1 MNPCTKPARPHRWRP
16 RHSLISFMNS
26 LLLSGADALR
36 LKNILDDLVIPHPN
50 LEQRNALTEILAKA
64 KVPKDD
70 CALESRVG
78 FHDRITLVSPTD
90 SRDFFNLEIVMPDGA
105 DIDHDRISVQMP
117 ICLATLGK
125 RCGENVSW
133 PAHGGTREMR
143 IISIVK
149 QELVAG

>member
-1 MNPCTKPARPHRWRP
+1 
-16 RHSLISFMNS
+16 MNS
-26 LLLSGADALR
+26 LLLSEADALR
-36 LKNILDDLVIPHPN
+36 LKNLLDDLVIPHPN
-50 LEQRNALTEILAKA
+50 LEQRAALQAILKKSKIAK
-64 KVPKDD
+64 DES
-70 CALESRVG
+70 ALESHIG

-90 SRDFFNLEIVMPDGA
+90 SRDFFNLEIVMPDA
-105 DIDHDRISVQMP
+105 VDIDHDRITVLMP

>member
-1 MNPCTKPARPHRWRP
+1 M
-16 RHSLISFMNS
+16 
-26 LLLSGADALR
+26 R
-36 LKNILDDLVIPHPN
+36 LKNILDDLIIPHPN
-50 LEQRNALTEILAKA
+50 LEQRKTLTEILAKS

-70 CALESRVG
+70 ASLESHIG
-78 FHDRITLVSPTD
+78 FHDRVTLVSPTD
-90 SRDFFNLEIVMPDGA
+90 SRDFFNLEIVMPDAA
-105 DIDHDRISVQMP
+105 DIDHDRISVLMP

>member
-1 MNPCTKPARPHRWRP
+1 
-16 RHSLISFMNS
+16 MNS
-26 LLLSGADALR
+26 LLLSEADSLR
-36 LKNILDDLVIPHPN
+36 LKTLLDDLVIPHPN
-50 LEQRNALTEILAKA
+50 LEQRAALEAIVKKA
-64 KVPKDD
+64 KIAKDES
-70 CALESRVG
+70 ALESRVG

-117 ICLATLGK
+117 ICLATLGR

-143 IISIVK
+143 IISVVK